1 MSHPRPGRPLARAD
15 PPAGTS
21 SPPKKGWSTEAYPP
35 LRHTRQGARPYCKSW
50 TPKAVAGQGQKGY
63 AFLTPGSP
71 GTGPGQP
78 ACGASGPAPGLR
90 PPAGAR
96 VAAHESVP
104 RDPTSSRR
112 PPRSPA
118 KDGRRGGARSTA
130 ALGRRLRSAGRIR
143 GREPAQGPP
152 APARAGPP
160 PALPTFPPASQPPR
174 PRSPRPTNLI
184 AEMTSGGPGCPHS
197 QSRHSGRRRRPMGA
211 ARGRD
216 FPRPSLIEAGGGAG

>member
-1 MSHPRPGRPLARAD
+1 M
-15 PPAGTS
+15 
-21 SPPKKGWSTEAYPP
+21 
-35 LRHTRQGARPYCKSW
+35 
-50 TPKAVAGQGQKGY
+50 
-63 AFLTPGSP
+63 
-71 GTGPGQP
+71 
-78 ACGASGPAPGLR
+78 R

-96 VAAHESVP
+96 VAEHESVP

-118 KDGRRGGARSTA
+118 KDSRGGGAGRTA
-130 ALGRRLRSAGRIR
+130 APGRRLRLAGRIR

-184 AEMTSGGPGCPHS
+184 AEVTSGGPGRSHS
-197 QSRHSGRRRRPMGA
+197 QSRHSERRRRPMGA
-211 ARGRD
+211 VRGRD
-216 FPRPSLIEAGGGAG
+216 FPRPSLIEARGRGGVKNVKNDPSPRSVRHWAGSGGGLGPADRATRRPSPARPLPPPLPPTVPAHHPPVPASDPRRSSRSAPLSHRH